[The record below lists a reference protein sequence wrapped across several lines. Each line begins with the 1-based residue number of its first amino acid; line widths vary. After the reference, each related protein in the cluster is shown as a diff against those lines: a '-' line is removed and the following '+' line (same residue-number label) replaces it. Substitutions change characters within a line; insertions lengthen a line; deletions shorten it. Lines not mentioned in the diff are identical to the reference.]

1 MTDQMA
7 IAIVKDAF
15 YNVLLICG
23 PILLVSLVVGL
34 IISIFQAATTI
45 SEQTLTFVPKLVA
58 VLLVTVLILPF
69 IVTTLKTYTISMF
82 RLIETMGP

>member
-34 IISIFQAATTI
+34 IISIFQAATSI
-45 SEQTLTFVPKLVA
+45 SEQTLTFVPKLIA

>member
-34 IISIFQAATTI
+34 IISIFQAATSI
-45 SEQTLTFVPKLVA
+45 SEQTLTFVPKLIA
-58 VLLVTVLILPF
+58 VLLLTVLILPF

-82 RLIETMGP
+82 RMIETMGP

>member
-69 IVTTLKTYTISMF
+69 LVTTLKTYTISMF